1 VIHAPAAAAAPVKL
15 FVVLISCW
23 VNGNKLAPSSRAAE
37 VHAQLGSRQ
46 EESSEFGIGDQL
58 HEAVVHN

>member
-1 VIHAPAAAAAPVKL
+1 VIHAPAAAAVKL

-58 HEAVVHN
+58 T